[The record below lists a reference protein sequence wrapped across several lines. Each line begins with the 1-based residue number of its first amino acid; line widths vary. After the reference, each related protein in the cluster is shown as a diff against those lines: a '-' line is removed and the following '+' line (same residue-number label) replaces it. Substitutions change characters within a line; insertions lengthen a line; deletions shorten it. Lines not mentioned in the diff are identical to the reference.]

1 MEAPV
6 TVTKS
11 GKKWLVTIIIVILIL
26 GGVFFFMVR
35 SHKKSLEA
43 MKSLINAEAKNY
55 SAHQQQVTDLITDTC
70 AEIISDR
77 SERMLAKKYAKEM
90 SISYE
95 QAVVDM
101 AMGKLRAMKYLD

>member
-6 TVTKS
+6 NVTKS
-11 GKKWLVTIIIVILIL
+11 GKKLLIGIVIILLIL
-26 GGVFFFMVR
+26 GGIFFVMVR
-35 SHKKSLEA
+35 MHKKSLEA
-43 MKSLINAEAKNY
+43 MKSLINSEASKY
-55 SAHQQQVTDLITDTC
+55 SANKEQVVKLITDTC

-77 SERMLAKKYAKEM
+77 SERMLAKKLSKEM

-101 AMGKLRAMKYLD
+101 AMGKLRAMKYLE